1 MAQTIAAT
9 AKSVVKHWYLILLAG
24 VILIAA
30 GIWVMCT
37 PLSAYLALS
46 ILFSASFAIAGLM
59 EVAFAIA
66 NRKAMKGWGW
76 TLVYGLFNLLIG
88 FILSSNPLISM
99 TTLPIYIGFVVLFRS
114 SLIIGAAL
122 DSENYGI
129 SGSGS
134 LLLLGILGMLFA
146 FILLWNPTFA
156 GLSLV
161 AWTAIALI
169 TAGAYGIYFSLLLK
183 KLS

>member
-1 MAQTIAAT
+1 MAHTIAAT

-24 VILIAA
+24 LVLIAA

-37 PLSAYLALS
+37 PLTAYLALS
-46 ILFSASFAIAGLM
+46 TLFSASFAVAGLA
-59 EVAFAIA
+59 EVAFAAA
-66 NRKAMKGWGW
+66 NRSTMKGWGW
-76 TLVYGLFNLLIG
+76 TLVYGLFNLLIA
-88 FILSSNPLISM
+88 FILFSNPLVSM

-122 DSENYGI
+122 DSENYGM

-146 FILLWNPTFA
+146 FILLWNPGFA

-169 TAGAYGIYFSLLLK
+169 TAGAYSIYFSSMLK

>member
-1 MAQTIAAT
+1 MAQSIITT
-9 AKSVVKHWYLILLAG
+9 AKSVVKHWYLLLIAG
-24 VILIAA
+24 VILIVA

-46 ILFSASFAIAGLM
+46 ILFSASFSIVGLM

-66 NRKAMKGWGW
+66 NRKTMRGWGW
-76 TLVYGLFNLLIG
+76 TLVYGLVNLVIA
-88 FILSSNPLISM
+88 FILFSNPLISM
-99 TTLPIYIGFVVLFRS
+99 TTLPLYIGFVILFRS

-122 DSENYGI
+122 DSENYGK

-134 LLLLGILGMLFA
+134 LLLFGILGAFFA
-146 FILLWNPTFA
+146 FILLWNPGFA

-161 AWTAIALI
+161 VWTAIALI
-169 TAGAYGIYFSLLLK
+169 TAGIYGIYFSLLLK